1 MMKKLLL
8 LAILAA
14 ALGAGFALGVY
25 ALPVMIARA
34 APEASQVDAV
44 SAAAIARGRFERDHP
59 SSDWLHWGDGELWLS
74 TTHVA
79 FSGSMAPGPDYRLFL
94 SPTAIGSA
102 EDFLAHRSSM
112 IEVGDVRGFNGFI
125 LALPEGAAATA
136 YTSAIVWCE
145 GFGQFIAATELKAAT
160 PTGSSA
166 P

>member
-1 MMKKLLL
+1 MLKKLLPL
-8 LAILAA
+8 GLVLAA
-14 ALGAGFALGVY
+14 LAAGFALGVY

-34 APEASQVDAV
+34 APEAAQVEAV
-44 SAAAIARGRFERDHP
+44 SATAISRGRFDRDHP

-74 TTHVA
+74 TTHIA

-94 SPTAIGSA
+94 SPTAISSA
-102 EDFLAHRSSM
+102 EDFLAHKSSM
-112 IEVGDVRGFNGFI
+112 TEVGDVRGFNGFV
-125 LALPEGAAATA
+125 LALPEGTAATA

-145 GFGQFIAATELKAAT
+145 GFGQFIAASDLKAAT